1 MDWFG
6 AALDGPLVVIR
17 ALHFAATAM
26 TTGTL
31 IFRAVVAGSA
41 APAAKSVAMIVRVQ
55 TLRVVWIYL
64 AICVASG
71 LIWFLLEAASMSGL
85 SLEESTT
92 SDVLLTVANET
103 QFGRMAEIRC
113 LLAAILAGC
122 LALDGFAPVR
132 GCAVAI
138 SLALI
143 AAIAWTGHA
152 GSTVGELGILHL
164 AADAFH
170 LVAAAA
176 WIGGLASLVLLLS
189 VAMRDQTHAGV
200 SFARDATQRFS
211 TMGIAIVVTVFAT
224 GLVNTWILVGSLQA
238 LVATGYGQL
247 VMLKVA
253 LFAAMLSFAA
263 ANRFWLTP
271 RLALS
276 SASKIAVQRRLVR
289 NSTIEIA
296 LALMILA
303 IVGVLGTLQPAIQAA

>member
-1 MDWFG
+1 
-6 AALDGPLVVIR
+6 
-17 ALHFAATAM
+17 
-26 TTGTL
+26 
-31 IFRAVVAGSA
+31 
-41 APAAKSVAMIVRVQ
+41 
-55 TLRVVWIYL
+55 
-64 AICVASG
+64 
-71 LIWFLLEAASMSGL
+71 
-85 SLEESTT
+85 
-92 SDVLLTVANET
+92 
-103 QFGRMAEIRC
+103 
-113 LLAAILAGC
+113 
-122 LALDGFAPVR
+122 
-132 GCAVAI
+132 
-138 SLALI
+138 
-143 AAIAWTGHA
+143 
-152 GSTVGELGILHL
+152 
-164 AADAFH
+164 
-170 LVAAAA
+170 
-176 WIGGLASLVLLLS
+176 
-189 VAMRDQTHAGV
+189 MRDQTHAGV